1 MSQHEL
7 PNIEQSTQVRSIA
20 RQLAREITTVEME
33 WVAAG
38 TGTSTCTCG
47 APTHD
52 PIEPIF

>member
-1 MSQHEL
+1 MSENEL
-7 PNIEQSTQVRSIA
+7 PNLEQSTPVRSIA
-20 RQLAREITTVEME
+20 RQLARQITADEME

-47 APTHD
+47 APIHD